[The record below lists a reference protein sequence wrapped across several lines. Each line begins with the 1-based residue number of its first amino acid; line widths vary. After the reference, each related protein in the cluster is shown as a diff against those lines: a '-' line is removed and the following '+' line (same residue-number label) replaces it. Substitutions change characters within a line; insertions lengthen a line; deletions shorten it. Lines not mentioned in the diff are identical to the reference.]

1 MNTMVKVWRDSYLAG
16 FFIIYTIYLIILFLI
31 YHIYILLCK
40 AIHSMHIL
48 LNPISVT
55 DYRIQDKY
63 QTYQDIVN
71 YLNQYTHTL
80 LLIYT

>member
-1 MNTMVKVWRDSYLAG
+1 
-16 FFIIYTIYLIILFLI
+16 
-31 YHIYILLCK
+31 
-40 AIHSMHIL
+40 MHIL

-71 YLNQYTHTL
+71 YLNQYAHPIVDLYLKLTRDL
-80 LLIYT
+80 RGKLIHPRGQ

>member
-1 MNTMVKVWRDSYLAG
+1 MGLSSMC
-16 FFIIYTIYLIILFLI
+16 I
-31 YHIYILLCK
+31 LCK
-40 AIHSMHIL
+40 ALHSMHIL